1 MRNEKQKETTD
12 EYRARWADI
21 FRPKEKSDEKRDG

>member
-12 EYRARWADI
+12 EYRARWVNI
-21 FRPKEKSDEKRDG
+21 FRTKEKSDEKLDG